1 MTNRLLWTLLA
12 TLALALPAVGCHGLD
27 RYYDGHC
34 GGSALSGRISGRG
47 DCGGGC
53 GGSCG
58 NADCGTTGCADGS
71 CGAGGDC
78 GVGPS
83 CGAGG
88 CCPHPFRNLWRSIT
102 CSSGCGE
109 FYFDEW
115 VNDPPERCDPCDDHG
130 RYAGPQGGCQKWLR
144 SGRGS
149 MSYRCGRTCD
159 TSCGYEGG
167 CGTPGC
173 SSCGQSEGSH
183 DEVIETPTPAEPM
196 QRMEPTPAAESARRP
211 TEPYYN
217 KPATRRVS
225 HAQPTPQPRVLSSS
239 TRTARHLQPTEA
251 TRPVG
256 TGIRTTQR

>member
-27 RYYDGHC
+27 RYYDGNC
-34 GGSALSGRISGRG
+34 GGSAFSGRISGRG
-47 DCGGGC
+47 ECGGGC

-58 NADCGTTGCADGS
+58 NADCGTTGS

-78 GVGPS
+78 GAGPS

-115 VNDPPERCDPCDDHG
+115 INDPPERCDPCDDYG

-144 SGRGS
+144 SGRGR

-173 SSCGQSEGSH
+173 NSCGQSADGH
-183 DEVIETPTPAEPM
+183 DETIETPMPAQRM
-196 QRMEPTPAAESARRP
+196 QRMEPTPAVESARRP
-211 TEPYYN
+211 TEAYYT
-217 KPATRRVS
+217 KPGARRVS
-225 HAQPTPQPRVLSSS
+225 HTQPTAQPRVLSSS
-239 TRTARHLQPTEA
+239 TRTARHAQPTEA
-251 TRPVG
+251 TRPIGSGVH
-256 TGIRTTQR
+256 TTHR